1 MEWGGQPTEIIR
13 EFDHVF
19 DLDTRP
25 LAEKK
30 LNDYKELENVLDNR
44 ARFVRS

>member
-1 MEWGGQPTEIIR
+1 MEWGGQPIEIIR

-19 DLDTRP
+19 GLDIRP

-30 LNDYKELENVLDNR
+30 LNDYKELENMLDNGG
-44 ARFVRS
+44 RFVRS

>member
-1 MEWGGQPTEIIR
+1 MEWGGQPIEIIR

-19 DLDTRP
+19 GLDIRP

-30 LNDYKELENVLDNR
+30 LNDFKGLENVIDNR
-44 ARFVRS
+44 GRNMRS